1 MTSLLD
7 LDYDGR
13 KQFVFDRLR
22 TVPEWADVC
31 TLSDFSMEQNK
42 GLYVLYRLLFRRT
55 YEYHLSGVQEQMS

>member
-31 TLSDFSMEQNK
+31 SLSDFSMEQNK
-42 GLYVLYRLLFRRT
+42 GFRALYYFLFRRT
-55 YEYHLSGVQEQMS
+55 YQYYLPSV